1 MAAILKFNMNQ
12 QKASIASN
20 GRTIP
25 IVVSRKHDLQEQQ
38 QLQKQQQQQHD
49 QNRLFSR
56 RRSISLVEIDDIKED
71 PDATPVPRRK
81 AQPQPL
87 RPSMASSRPSS
98 YFFTEGLDKMA
109 DDIINS
115 VRSPNV
121 SNVMD
126 EPPLTTALKNQATG
140 LVRRT
145 SSGYS
150 TGSAG
155 SVRVLKSKPN
165 SNEKSSSVSSTRKSI
180 IGLVKRTSTSASG
193 GHTTSSSATASTSP
207 VQSRIASK
215 SSSTSKKKISSNSS
229 GSGSSAQQQQL
240 ETSNDKRA
248 QFTQVRSKTGLNIFG
263 GRRRSIAITDDAYNA
278 AMRAAKSHLDL
289 RDAMEQQPPAS
300 AGAPASP
307 QTASTNSAIE
317 RKKSSKSNKSVET
330 APGTKSSDV
339 ESPPAKKQIFGE
351 RPWIELEKLWR
362 GRLKN
367 PPPDLT
373 EDDFLSLTSSSSAAS
388 KNQKSKAQT
397 LPVNSRPPRKDSKK
411 QPIPEKW
418 PPQNLQVPRRTISNA
433 GKGDDAGATGISRD
447 VAKKAITLLSEGEV
461 LEDFR
466 QSKSDGCLNKRPHSF
481 ALTSAI
487 DGDNHFDELVK
498 IW

>member
-1 MAAILKFNMNQ
+1 MNQ

-25 IVVSRKHDLQEQQ
+25 IVVSRKHDPQGQQ
-38 QLQKQQQQQHD
+38 QIQKQQEQPHA
-49 QNRLFSR
+49 QNRLGSR

-115 VRSPNV
+115 VRSPNAT
-121 SNVMD
+121 NVMD
-126 EPPLTTALKNQATG
+126 MEPPLTTALKNQATG

-165 SNEKSSSVSSTRKSI
+165 SNEKSSGGSSTRKSI
-180 IGLVKRTSTSASG
+180 IGLVKRTSTSAG
-193 GHTTSSSATASTSP
+193 GHNTTSSSATATTSP

-215 SSSTSKKKISSNSS
+215 STSTSKKKISSNSS
-229 GSGSSAQQQQL
+229 SGSGSAQQQQ
-240 ETSNDKRA
+240 TSNDKRA

-317 RKKSSKSNKSVET
+317 RKKSSKNNKSVET

-418 PPQNLQVPRRTISNA
+418 PPQNLQVPRRTISH
-433 GKGDDAGATGISRD
+433 GKGDDTGATGISRD

>member
-1 MAAILKFNMNQ
+1 MNQ

-81 AQPQPL
+81 AQPQP
-87 RPSMASSRPSS
+87 RMANSRPSS

-115 VRSPNV
+115 VRSPNSA

-155 SVRVLKSKPN
+155 SVRVLKPKTN
-165 SNEKSSSVSSTRKSI
+165 SNEKSSGSSTRKSI
-180 IGLVKRTSTSASG
+180 IGLVKRTSTSVSG
-193 GHTTSSSATASTSP
+193 GHTTSSSATSTSP

-215 SSSTSKKKISSNSS
+215 STSTSKKISSSSSS
-229 GSGSSAQQQQL
+229 GSGSAQQQQL
-240 ETSNDKRA
+240 QTSNDKRA

-289 RDAMEQQPPAS
+289 RDAMEQQPPA
-300 AGAPASP
+300 PASP
-307 QTASTNSAIE
+307 QAASTNSAIE

-330 APGTKSSDV
+330 ASPGTKSSDV

-388 KNQKSKAQT
+388 KNHKSKAST
-397 LPVNSRPPRKDSKK
+397 LPVNSRPPTSKKDSKK

-418 PPQNLQVPRRTISNA
+418 PPQNLQVPRRTASNA
-433 GKGDDAGATGISRD
+433 GKGDEAGATGISRE

-481 ALTSAI
+481 ALTSVM

>member
-1 MAAILKFNMNQ
+1 MNQ
-12 QKASIASN
+12 QKSSIASN

-25 IVVSRKHDLQEQQ
+25 IIVSRKHDLQGQQ
-38 QLQKQQQQQHD
+38 QLQEQQQQPQD

-121 SNVMD
+121 TNVMD
-126 EPPLTTALKNQATG
+126 MEPPLTTALKNQATG

-165 SNEKSSSVSSTRKSI
+165 SNEKSSGSSTRKSI

-215 SSSTSKKKISSNSS
+215 STSTSKKKISSSSSS
-229 GSGSSAQQQQL
+229 GSASAQQQQL
-240 ETSNDKRA
+240 PTSNDKRA

-433 GKGDDAGATGISRD
+433 GKGDDTGATGISRD

>member
-1 MAAILKFNMNQ
+1 MNQ

-121 SNVMD
+121 TNVMD
-126 EPPLTTALKNQATG
+126 MEPPLTTALKNQATG

-165 SNEKSSSVSSTRKSI
+165 SNEKSSGSSTRKSI

-207 VQSRIASK
+207 VQSRISSK
-215 SSSTSKKKISSNSS
+215 STSTSKKKISSNSS

-330 APGTKSSDV
+330 ASGTKSSDV

-433 GKGDDAGATGISRD
+433 GKGDDTGATGISRD

>member
-12 QKASIASN
+12 EKASIASN

-25 IVVSRKHDLQEQQ
+25 IIVSRKHDPQGQQQEQEHQ
-38 QLQKQQQQQHD
+38 PHA
-49 QNRLFSR
+49 QNRLGSR

-115 VRSPNV
+115 VRSPNLT
-121 SNVMD
+121 NVMD

-155 SVRVLKSKPN
+155 SVRVVKSKTN
-165 SNEKSSSVSSTRKSI
+165 SNEKSLGSSTRKSI
-180 IGLVKRTSTSASG
+180 IGLVKRTSTSAG
-193 GHTTSSSATASTSP
+193 GHTTSSSATSTSP

-215 SSSTSKKKISSNSS
+215 SSSTSKKISSSS
-229 GSGSSAQQQQL
+229 GSGSAQQQQL
-240 ETSNDKRA
+240 QTSNDKKA

-317 RKKSSKSNKSVET
+317 RKKSSKSSKSVET

-418 PPQNLQVPRRTISNA
+418 PPQNLQVPRRTVSNA
-433 GKGDDAGATGISRD
+433 GKGDDTGATGISRD

-487 DGDNHFDELVK
+487 EGDNHFDELVK

>member
-1 MAAILKFNMNQ
+1 MNQ

-121 SNVMD
+121 TNVMD
-126 EPPLTTALKNQATG
+126 MEPPLTTALKNQATG

-165 SNEKSSSVSSTRKSI
+165 SNEKSSGSSTRKSI

-207 VQSRIASK
+207 VQSRISSK
-215 SSSTSKKKISSNSS
+215 STSTSKKKISSNSS
-229 GSGSSAQQQQL
+229 SGSNSAQQQQL
-240 ETSNDKRA
+240 QTSNDKKA

-433 GKGDDAGATGISRD
+433 GKGDDTGATGISRD

>member
-1 MAAILKFNMNQ
+1 MNQ

-25 IVVSRKHDLQEQQ
+25 IIVSRKHDPQGQQ
-38 QLQKQQQQQHD
+38 QLQQQQLQQQQQQPHA
-49 QNRLFSR
+49 QNRLGSR

-115 VRSPNV
+115 VRSPNTT
-121 SNVMD
+121 NVMD
-126 EPPLTTALKNQATG
+126 MEPPLTTALKNQATG

-155 SVRVLKSKPN
+155 SVRVIKSKPN
-165 SNEKSSSVSSTRKSI
+165 SNEKSSGSSTRKSI
-180 IGLVKRTSTSASG
+180 IGLVKRTSTSAG
-193 GHTTSSSATASTSP
+193 GHNTTSSSATATTSP

-215 SSSTSKKKISSNSS
+215 STSTSKKKISSNSS
-229 GSGSSAQQQQL
+229 SGSGSAQQQQ
-240 ETSNDKRA
+240 TSNDKRA

-373 EDDFLSLTSSSSAAS
+373 ENDFLSLTASSAAAS

-397 LPVNSRPPRKDSKK
+397 LPVNSRPPRSDSKK

-418 PPQNLQVPRRTISNA
+418 PPQNLQVPRRTISH
-433 GKGDDAGATGISRD
+433 GKGDETGATGISRD

-466 QSKSDGCLNKRPHSF
+466 QSKSDGCLNKQRPHSF
-481 ALTSAI
+481 ALTSTI